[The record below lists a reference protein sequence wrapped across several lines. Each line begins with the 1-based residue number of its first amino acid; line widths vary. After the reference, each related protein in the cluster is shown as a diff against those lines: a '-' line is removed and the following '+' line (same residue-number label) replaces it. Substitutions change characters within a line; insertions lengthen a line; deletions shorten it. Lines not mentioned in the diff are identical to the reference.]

1 MYHQLNGRQHV
12 VYSSWVEDLHPLRP
26 APLRLAK
33 KLQLLCIV
41 LTIDSDTEL
50 D

>member
-1 MYHQLNGRQHV
+1 MYHQLNTGQHAV
-12 VYSSWVEDLHPLRP
+12 HSSWVEDLHFLRP

-41 LTIDSDTEL
+41 LSIDGYIEVN
-50 D
+50 